1 MVMII
6 YPCRVTDVGHLMTG
20 SVVSHGSGAQYDASH
35 GYVGR
40 T

>member
-6 YPCRVTDVGHLMTG
+6 YPCRITNIGHLM
-20 SVVSHGSGAQYDASH
+20 SQSIVSHGSGAQYDTSH

-40 T
+40 A

>member
-20 SVVSHGSGAQYDASH
+20 SVVSQESGAQYDTSH
-35 GYVGR
+35 G
-40 T
+40 